1 MDQKTLQN
9 AVQLLAGAD
18 PQRLNLSADQLAS
31 ATKFLSAA
39 GLLDKTKISIPLIP
53 LAPQAIE
60 IVRDLPR
67 IPIEPL
73 RPPVPV
79 GVFLLE
85 STTIPATGIPIAKG
99 SVWLNA
105 QQFGGS
111 PAGVWAGFLATDG
124 VLTLQGTAT
133 VVSGVI
139 HLQTDAVL
147 TLTATIQPIPIPT
160 PQTGAGAD
168 ATTTVPILPT
178 KVKIQFARTGAT
190 IESLDNFSLTAY
202 GTQVGLTYAGGKPTY
217 NSTLKQFEIPATPS
231 INTFTPAQVQSTLLQ
246 LTPAPLTAGSWNLIT
261 STQPVAQLGA
271 VSNSGGIALQFD
283 SGITAQWTTGP
294 GPINF
299 PSAELYVTS
308 IELRWSFQYAAAP
321 LNETY
326 QLWTESTGYRS
337 SVSLSSPGQIVIT
350 YVALAGLEA
359 ILLPITRAVATLDR
373 PLRADG
379 LRQAFHFTSGDLIYT
394 VQGANNTLGILLSAT
409 TPPPSQLNIPMA
421 LENTMLWT
429 PPAQTLAV
437 SGTPAPGNANNIDT
451 GQLELAYTLNSYRP
465 MLPDPYAAP
474 ITGQVP
480 LTNATLTAQIKWQDP
495 ISPILSFSSPVLT
508 AIPTTAAEGNQWPS
522 LLDVSTAA
530 DLLGIQVFGSGP
542 NRTVTLQVSGMSLQH
557 PLSGLDLFAVPEI
570 SWEPM
575 YADGSGD
582 GTTGTIA
589 ATDEGPLSTLAMPA
603 SVQLVPV
610 APTLMLDTFFERI
623 AAGDEFRANFT
634 LPFGLLANHDVNAAN
649 VHRLQPQFPNGL
661 TSGVQISIGPQLSL
675 FGTDPGMRGSSSNTA
690 PYGASVIGAA
700 AAGFYDTQFQNLLPL
715 LRYDFSGYGA
725 SVFSDWRKVQ
735 PVDSAIIKVQFQTM
749 VGRTAHEVI
758 EVQSF
763 IYPWHIR
770 VVRTVTI
777 DRLST
782 GGLLRHD
789 TGWQAASDGA
799 FDIPGFQVHPGPI
812 SLIANVTRIR
822 DQGPFISDLLTWQPV
837 IFDADVILT
846 TTNDAANIN
855 GLTVTSGTAGSD
867 RLATQDMTG
876 YIVETFG
883 GAPTP
888 QQLASLLAQYTASG
902 PVAGIVTADKTGTTI
917 RASMVSATCFLNGA
931 NGIVVAS
938 LNGSPVLPSDGA
950 WSLAKRPAFGTQP
963 PQILDP
969 NTPVPLIRPTSDPSW
984 HLADP
989 TDIINLANPS
999 NEYGF
1004 LQSTGTQKVFFSRPQ
1019 MTPKANAADPDPGF
1033 NLANTPSLADVGALF
1048 NAPGIFPNLAAA
1060 LPFTLPV
1067 PNLQPSP
1074 DGLSLTATID
1084 MSAIPPGS
1092 GNAARTII
1100 DFGAVQILLDYHDEN
1115 GVVPSPTVTISP
1127 GSWKID
1133 LGRISFPVV
1142 TPLGAAD
1149 DPMLKICGHLSAAS
1163 DSAPAFSEMKIVY
1176 GSILNP
1182 IETLFS
1188 NLQFL
1193 DQFLPGG
1200 QAAQIDVSFSDGK
1213 LTIRNVFALPRLPLG
1228 VGFLENIALDIGA
1241 TLQLAPQ
1248 SIEFTCGIGSPDK
1261 PCQWLVSP
1269 LTGSLVV
1276 QVGVKDG
1283 DLAVLI
1289 QGGIGAALSI
1299 DVGIA
1304 EGAAAVLIQLQV
1316 SIVGTNVSLLLLLTA
1331 QASVDVL
1338 DGLAS
1343 VSLSLTAGVGVT
1355 PEPPG
1360 VLPPKQITF
1369 TAACGVGIHL
1379 TVCWL
1384 VHVDFDGYWQ
1394 FSETV
1399 DVPDITSVLP
1409 I

>member
-1 MDQKTLQN
+1 MDQKTLQV
-9 AVQLLAGAD
+9 AIQLLAGTD
-18 PQRLNLSADQLAS
+18 PQRLNLSADQLSS
-31 ATKFLSAA
+31 ATDFLSAA
-39 GLLDKTKISIPLIP
+39 GLLEKTKIQLPNIP
-53 LAPQAIE
+53 LASQAIE
-60 IVRDLPR
+60 IVRDRPR
-67 IPIEPL
+67 ISIEPP
-73 RPPVPV
+73 RPPIPI

-85 STTIPATGIPIAKG
+85 SATIPATGIPIAKG
-99 SVWLNA
+99 SVWLYA
-105 QQFGGS
+105 QQFGAA
-111 PAGVWAGFLATDG
+111 PAGVWAGFLATAG
-124 VLTLQGTAT
+124 TLTLQGTAT
-133 VVSGVI
+133 VVDGVI
-139 HLQTDAVL
+139 HLQTADIL

-168 ATTTVPILPT
+168 ATTTVPVLPT
-178 KVKIQFARTGAT
+178 KVKIQFAPSGAT
-190 IESLDNFSLTAY
+190 IETLDDFSLTAY
-202 GTQVGLTYAGGKPTY
+202 GTQLALTYSGGKPTY
-217 NSTLKQFEIPATPS
+217 NSSLKQLEIPATPS
-231 INTFTPAQVQSTLLQ
+231 ITTFTPTQILSTLLQ
-246 LTPAPLTAGSWNLIT
+246 LSPAPLSAGSWNLVT
-261 STQPVAQLGA
+261 STQPVAQLGT
-271 VSNSGGIALQFD
+271 VTNSGGIAFHFD
-283 SGITAQWTTGP
+283 NGITAQWTNGP

-308 IELRWSFQYAAAP
+308 IELRWLFQYDDAP
-321 LNETY
+321 LNEIY
-326 QLWTESTGYRS
+326 QLWIESTGYRS
-337 SVSLSSPGQIVIT
+337 SISLSSPGQMTIT
-350 YVALAGLEA
+350 YAALAGLEA
-359 ILLPITRAVATLDR
+359 ILLTVIRAVATLDR
-373 PLRADG
+373 PIRADG
-379 LRQAFHFTSGDLIYT
+379 LRQSFQWTTGNLIYT
-394 VQGANNTLGILLSAT
+394 VQGANSTLGILFSVT
-409 TPPPSQLNIPMA
+409 TPPPSQLNIPIA

-429 PPAQTLAV
+429 APAQSLAV
-437 SGTPAPGNANNIDT
+437 IGTPAADNANNIDV
-451 GQLELAYTLNSYRP
+451 GQLELQYTLNSYRP

-474 ITGQVP
+474 ITGQIP
-480 LTNATLTAQIKWQDP
+480 LVNGTLSAQINWQNP
-495 ISPILSFSSPVLT
+495 TSPVLSFSTPVLT
-508 AIPTTAAEGNQWPS
+508 PLPTTTGTQWSS

-530 DLLGIQVFGSGP
+530 DLLGVQVSGSGG

-582 GTTGTIA
+582 GVTGTIA
-589 ATDEGPLSTLAMPA
+589 ATDEGTLPILAMPA

-634 LPFGLLANHDVNAAN
+634 LPFGLIANHDINGAN
-649 VHRLQPQFPNGL
+649 VQRLQPQFPNGL
-661 TSGVQISIGPQLSL
+661 TSGVQISIGPQPSI
-675 FGTDPGMRGSSSNTA
+675 FGTNPGMRGSSFYTT
-690 PYGASVIGAA
+690 PYGANVIGAA
-700 AAGFYDTQFQNLLPL
+700 AAGIYNTQFQNLLPL

-725 SVFSDWRKVQ
+725 STFSDWRAAK
-735 PVDSAIIKVQFQTM
+735 PDDTSIIQVKFQTM
-749 VGRTAHEVI
+749 IGRTAHEVI

-770 VVRTVTI
+770 VVRTITI

-782 GGLLRHD
+782 GDLLRHD

-799 FDIPGFQVHPGPI
+799 FDISGFQVHPGPI

-822 DQGPFISDLLTWQPV
+822 DQGPVIPGTPSWQPV

-846 TTNDAANIN
+846 TTNDAANVN
-855 GLTVTSGTAGSD
+855 GLTVTSGTSGSD

-876 YIVETFG
+876 YIVESFG
-883 GAPTP
+883 GPP
-888 QQLASLLAQYTASG
+888 IPPQLASLLAKYTASG
-902 PVAGIVTADKTGTTI
+902 PVAGIVTADKTGTSI

-931 NGIVVAS
+931 DGIVVAS
-938 LNGSPVLPSDGA
+938 LNGSPGLPSDGA
-950 WSLAKRPAFGTQP
+950 WSLAKRPAGGTQP

-969 NTPVPLIRPTSDPSW
+969 NTPVPLIRPASDPIW

-989 TDIINLANPS
+989 TDILNLTGPS

-1019 MTPKANAADPDPGF
+1019 MTPKTNPADPDPGF

-1163 DSAPAFSEMKIVY
+1163 NAAPSFSEMKIVY

-1182 IETLFS
+1182 IESLFS

-1269 LTGSLVV
+1269 LTGSVVV

-1355 PEPPG
+1355 PEPFG
-1360 VLPPKQITF
+1360 VLPPKQIIF

-1394 FSETV
+1394 FSETI